1 MQLQEDGKTKYEE
14 LEINGASVV
23 FSTVR
28 LLDNP
33 ITEDGISSFCN
44 DNRYREIK
52 EADYGYIERMFSA
65 DNHSDNMLFRINAID
80 PIPNVW
86 ANDDGTEFLDIE
98 LNHYVLIYAKRAI
111 LLQTILIFDKRGII
125 DAGNADIMSIKKP
138 LSITNLLAIIHDIK
152 NSNPNAGNA
161 GQKFW
166 NIIETR
172 LDQIC
177 SSLKIDDSSSF
188 GDPEQNKQTKENEQN
203 IAIQIWDIANLPT
216 NLNQNNISGE
226 YLEKRYELEL
236 ATLLLLYDE
245 HHTRNGEWKRLSLN
259 QIKRVVG
266 NKTDVLNDHRILV
279 SERICVEIS
288 QVDKPSFSDISRR
301 RLSVYG
307 YDSTSTF
314 LWGYLSIIEI
324 GLRKCV
330 RDLKNLC
337 QCISEDKATPVNEI
351 LDLSKKRQ
359 QVLRLRDQ
367 YQSVD
372 EMCIERRH
380 KAFIVRGTTVKQL
393 NNVVENIDRANQH
406 FQNSANL
413 AISEMTA
420 ETSVEIRN
428 LIEAFQEY
436 TEEQDRSNDKVTI
449 LSLVL
454 AATSIFAAAEYIESW
469 CSELNHLIKGIILG
483 GCVVLGVLGVVVT
496 CCVLKIKKKRR
507 SSKKN
512 RKEKSEDEQ

>member
-65 DNHSDNMLFRINAID
+65 DNHSDNKLFRIKAID
-80 PIPNVW
+80 QISDVRT
-86 ANDDGTEFLDIE
+86 NDAGTERLDIA

-111 LLQTILIFDKRGII
+111 LLQTILIFDVQNKIE
-125 DAGNADIMSIKKP
+125 DTENIKTPITNP
-138 LSITNLLAIIHDIK
+138 LSVTNLLAVIHDIK
-152 NSNPNAGNA
+152 NSETTAGVEFY
-161 GQKFW
+161 K
-166 NIIETR
+166 IIKDKLDRICDSLDIEGGDSLRET
-172 LDQIC
+172 Q
-177 SSLKIDDSSSF
+177 
-188 GDPEQNKQTKENEQN
+188 PQEQN
-203 IAIQIWDIANLPT
+203 IAIQIWDIASLPT
-216 NLNQNNISGE
+216 DLGQNKISGD
-226 YLEKRYELEL
+226 YLEGRYELDL
-236 ATLLLLYDE
+236 AALLLLYDW
-245 HHTRNGEWKRLSLN
+245 HHTKDGLWKQLSSSRIREAVAN
-259 QIKRVVG
+259 R
-266 NKTDVLNDHRILV
+266 TDVLNDHRILA
-279 SERICVEIS
+279 SEMICIEIS
-288 QVDKPSFSDISRR
+288 QVDKPSFSKISER

-330 RDLKNLC
+330 SDLKKLC
-337 QCISEDKATPVNEI
+337 QHIPEDKATPVNKI
-351 LDLSKKRQ
+351 LELSKKRQ
-359 QVLRLRDQ
+359 QVLLLRDQ
-367 YQSVD
+367 YQSID
-372 EMCIERRH
+372 EMCRESRH